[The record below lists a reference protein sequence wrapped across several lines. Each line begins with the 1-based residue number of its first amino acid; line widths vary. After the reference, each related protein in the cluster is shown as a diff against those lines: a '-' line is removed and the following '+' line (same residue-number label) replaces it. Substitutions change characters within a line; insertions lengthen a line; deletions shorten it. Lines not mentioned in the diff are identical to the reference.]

1 VSNRFD
7 AVHRAEPV
15 EVRWLFRIY
24 NGLVVLAVP
33 VILLFIALR
42 WRRRFFS
49 KGFDRWSQRWGHL
62 PEEQLIRIRA
72 KGPWWWVHAVSLGE
86 VKAIETFLRKAPT
99 HARAQI
105 LLSVVTPEAIAYAV
119 ENKVAQEIIAAPI
132 DLPWVVRRVFKEV
145 RPQIFISVES
155 EFWPNLLRE
164 AKRSGARVALING
177 RLSEHSFK
185 SYSHVRWIMQ
195 ALWGCFDLWA
205 VRQEQDAVRFRSLGV
220 PTEKIQVTGNL
231 KYDSP
236 IGSGSQE
243 SAQSPKRSVPV
254 VVLGSTREGEE
265 SQLLPVLQKL
275 RAQWPE
281 LKVIWAPRHLD
292 RISEIETLLTA
303 QGLSCRRK
311 SLPGAADQNGHPP
324 ANILWDTMGD
334 LLEAY
339 RQADVAVVGGSFVPK
354 GGQNPIEPAA
364 LRLPVVFGPSM
375 DNFHGIADA
384 LVESGG
390 ARQVS
395 LTELSECLN
404 DLLKNPE
411 LRRTMGDKARRAV
424 ENEQGATQRTLT
436 LLEKLVR
443 A

>member
-1 VSNRFD
+1 MIN
-7 AVHRAEPV
+7 
-15 EVRWLFRIY
+15 RWLFRLY
-24 NGLVVLAVP
+24 NGLVFLAIP
-33 VILLFIALR
+33 FILLYIALR

-49 KGFDRWSQRWGHL
+49 KGFERWAERWGHL
-62 PEEQLIRIRA
+62 PENQRTRIRQ

-86 VKAIETFLRKAPT
+86 VKAIETFLRKAPA

-105 LLSVVTPEAIAYAV
+105 VLSVVTPEAIAYAV

-132 DLPWVVRRVFKEV
+132 DLPWVVRRVFKEI
-145 RPQIFISVES
+145 RPQLFISVES
-155 EFWPNLLRE
+155 EFWPNFLRE

-177 RLSEHSFK
+177 RLSERSFK
-185 SYSHVRWIMQ
+185 SYSRIRRVMQ
-195 ALWGCFDLWA
+195 ALWDCFDLWA
-205 VRQEQDAVRFRSLGV
+205 VRQEQDAVRFRSLGA
-220 PTEKIQVTGNL
+220 PAGKIQVTGNL

-236 IGSGSQE
+236 IDSGSSE
-243 SAQSPKRSVPV
+243 PVGRTERSAPV

-265 SQLLPVLQKL
+265 GQLLPVLQKL

-292 RISEIETLLTA
+292 RISELETLLTA
-303 QGLSCRRK
+303 QGLACRRK
-311 SLPGAADQNGHPP
+311 SALGAADQNGHPP
-324 ANILWDTMGD
+324 TNILWDTMGD

-384 LVESGG
+384 LVENGG
-390 ARQVS
+390 ARQVT
-395 LTELSECLN
+395 LVELKDCLD
-404 DLLKNPE
+404 DLLKNPDA
-411 LRRTMGDKARRAV
+411 RRTMGEKARQTV
-424 ENEQGATQRTLT
+424 ENEQGATQRTLA
-436 LLEKLVR
+436 LLEKLVH

>member
-1 VSNRFD
+1 MINRS
-7 AVHRAEPV
+7 
-15 EVRWLFRIY
+15 LFRIY
-24 NGLVVLAVP
+24 NGLVFLAVP
-33 VILLFIALR
+33 FILLFIVVR
-42 WRRRFFS
+42 WRKRFFS
-49 KGFDRWSQRWGHL
+49 KGFDRWSERWGHL
-62 PEEQLIRIRA
+62 PEDQLVRIRQ

-86 VKAIETFLRKAPT
+86 VKAIETFLRKAPA

-105 LLSVVTPEAIAYAV
+105 LLSVVTPEAITYAV

-145 RPQIFISVES
+145 RPQLFISVES
-155 EFWPNLLRE
+155 EFWPNVLRE

-185 SYSHVRWIMQ
+185 SYSHARWIMQ
-195 ALWGCFDLWA
+195 ALWDCFDLWA
-205 VRQEQDAVRFRSLGV
+205 VRQDQDAVRFRSLGV
-220 PTEKIQVTGNL
+220 PAGKIQVTGNL

-236 IGSGSQE
+236 IGSGSHE
-243 SAQSPKRSVPV
+243 PARSSKTSVPV
-254 VVLGSTREGEE
+254 LVLGSTREGEE
-265 SQLLPVLQKL
+265 GQLLPVLQKL
-275 RAQWPE
+275 RVEWPG

-292 RISEIETLLTA
+292 RISELETLLTT
-303 QGLSCRRK
+303 QGLLCRRK
-311 SLPGAADQNGHPP
+311 SGLGTADENGHPP
-324 ANILWDTMGD
+324 TNILWDTMGD

-384 LVESGG
+384 LVENGG

-395 LTELSECLN
+395 LAELGDCLN

-411 LRRTMGDKARRAV
+411 ARRTMGDKARQTV
-424 ENEQGATQRTLT
+424 ENAQGATQRTLA

-443 A
+443 G